1 MARRV
6 STLWVQIYAETRMV
20 PPNYNNC
27 STIKF
32 IGFPPQHIGLN
43 VFGNAVH
50 LIGLA
55 DDMVVET
62 RLPTEHD
69 VVLVG
74 ETGDSTFKTPDGG

>member
-1 MARRV
+1 MML
-6 STLWVQIYAETRMV
+6 S
-20 PPNYNNC
+20 NYDKC
-27 STIKF
+27 STVKF
-32 IGFPPQHIGLN
+32 IGFPPQHISLD

-69 VVLVG
+69 VVLAG
-74 ETGDSTFKTPDGG
+74 IFCYG